1 MTSASARVEP
11 AENRAI
17 LPAPFAQEHIAAWG
31 AILRRAAPRI
41 RHHGEH
47 QSPPSVDG
55 EQGSENTAGPESSD
69 LHEVLL
75 QVCMPFLKQMLL
87 ALQTTMQEEVMARS
101 EFYKTEGKSPRDE
114 AEVHGAFEKS
124 LSANSGTG
132 RSDGNQ
138 AFEDEFRKGASQDPQ
153 MTSPDGRASA
163 NGVQKVVGGMNSTLP
178 EGSESDESETE
189 KEHTHYAKPMPYLK
203 TPSTCSISLGAPF
216 EDEAEG
222 HGAFEKSLSANSG
235 MGRSDGDQ
243 AFEDEFRKVASH
255 APRMASPDGRP
266 SGKRI
271 HKAVGVINSMQPE
284 GPEIEE
290 SETETQH
297 MCYANPMP
305 YLKTSSTCS
314 IGLDAS
320 LDDEDEGHSASET
333 RLSANSGTGSSDGD
347 QAFEDEF
354 SLHDPRMASPEGRAS
369 ASRVQN
375 APGVMKSMQPEGPES
390 DGSETEQEGMS
401 YANPMPYLRTP
412 SMSSIC
418 SGVSFEELTF
428 SDHFDSRL
436 KQVLLQRIDAVGGS
450 SIDAVRGSS
459 TEGHLLG
466 GRGKH
471 GADDTSNTVC
481 RHWFSKGWCRLSRSC
496 RFLHPVEERG
506 VGLGLKRS
514 KPRHRP
520 RDALAPGLVN
530 H

>member
-75 QVCMPFLKQMLL
+75 QVCMPFIKQMLL

-101 EFYKTEGKSPRDE
+101 ECYKTEGKSPRDE

-153 MTSPDGRASA
+153 MTSPDGRASV

-189 KEHTHYAKPMPYLK
+189 QEHTHYAKPMPYLK
-203 TPSTCSISLGAPF
+203 TPSTCSI
-216 EDEAEG
+216 
-222 HGAFEKSLSANSG
+222 
-235 MGRSDGDQ
+235 
-243 AFEDEFRKVASH
+243 
-255 APRMASPDGRP
+255 
-266 SGKRI
+266 
-271 HKAVGVINSMQPE
+271 
-284 GPEIEE
+284 
-290 SETETQH
+290 
-297 MCYANPMP
+297 
-305 YLKTSSTCS
+305 
-314 IGLDAS
+314 GLDAS
-320 LDDEDEGHSASET
+320 LDDEAEGHSASET
-333 RLSANSGTGSSDGD
+333 SLSANSGTGSSDGD

-390 DGSETEQEGMS
+390 DWSETEQERMS

-450 SIDAVRGSS
+450 SIDAVGGSS